1 MHLTASAKRLA
12 LARLANV
19 ATSPAPPALTSAAA
33 ALHSLLVQDAAS
45 QDQAFLDADDALA
58 EVVADLP
65 GTFATQLD
73 LLGVLHGKEAQLSQR
88 RRRNISA
95 ALRDKAA
102 RLDRAL
108 TDADFPSGHPVP
120 LFASAYWGGVEA
132 WSAGSPDRAQH
143 PKGYWAER
151 ANQIAALQSLAAR
164 HPNQPITHAQLHAA
178 GLHRLASIIDAAE
191 LQVLADEASVDRRLL
206 YRPRGWWTAERAI
219 DAYAEA
225 CRKAGVTLSTTA
237 LSAIGG
243 EASALRS
250 CAKAHFAT
258 FRAFQRAVV
267 EKHADIKLPDRP
279 VAADGT
285 PLDSWSEVP
294 VYNALRMALPDAHIE
309 AHVIIAGERAR
320 STDFVLD
327 DRVWVEVL
335 GIAVDAMATPT
346 SARQAK
352 YAADWKAKSACYVA
366 LGIDPVLIEPD
377 DIHDVE
383 RLAARIK
390 EIATR
395 LRCDPLPLNPP
406 SGKQTRAKGFW
417 TFYALC
423 AAVEEVARDGIMPT
437 HSALQK
443 AGYGHTCCLLK
454 EPGMR
459 ESVTAALG
467 LSDPNRK
474 DVWTR
479 ERVVAELAQWVRGH
493 EAYPTEAE
501 LRRAGH
507 SALGSARSRLWAGQ
521 GEPLRKAVG
530 DAAGIT
536 VPRRRAPDRSYAT
549 IELVAAALAP
559 LAEQLGRMPT
569 GDEATAAGLSAAWA
583 HASRRGGVLSM
594 AERIG
599 VPCQTRRDC
608 SRPAMLAAFSDL
620 ATSLGHVRLTT
631 TLIRAHLGAR
641 GLAWV
646 GKLGGVA
653 AVRTAIADM
662 TGSGHSTG

>member
-1 MHLTASAKRLA
+1 MRFSASAKRRA
-12 LARLANV
+12 VARLANV
-19 ATSPAPPALTSAAA
+19 SASPAVNTLTLAAA
-33 ALHSLLVQDAAS
+33 RLCQILTQSSPVQEHE
-45 QDQAFLDADDALA
+45 FLEADDALA
-58 EVVADLP
+58 EAIAAMP
-65 GTFATQLD
+65 GSFEAQLD
-73 LLGVLHGKEAQLSQR
+73 FLSVLHGKDAQLSQHR
-88 RRRNISA
+88 LRNVSA
-95 ALRDKAA
+95 SLRGKAA
-102 RLDRAL
+102 RLGQL
-108 TDADFPSGHPVP
+108 PTEADFPSDHPTS
-120 LFASAYWGGVEA
+120 LFASAYWGGIAA
-132 WSAGSPDRAQH
+132 WSAGSADRAQH
-143 PKGYWAER
+143 RKGYWASRE
-151 ANQIAALQSLAAR
+151 NQIAAIRALAVR
-164 HPNQPITHAQLHAA
+164 HPNIPMTHALLHAA
-178 GLHRLASIIDAAE
+178 GLHRLGLILNAAE
-191 LQVLADEASVDRRLL
+191 LQTLADEAGVERNLR
-206 YRPRGWWTAERAI
+206 YRPDGWWSQARVI

-250 CAKAHFAT
+250 YAKAHFAT

-267 EKHADIKLPDRP
+267 EKYPDIKLPDRP

-294 VYNALRMALPDAHIE
+294 VYNALRLALPEVRIE

-377 DIHDVE
+377 DIHDVK
-383 RLAARIK
+383 RLAARIT

-395 LRCDPLPLNPP
+395 LRYDPLPLNPP
-406 SGKQTRAKGFW
+406 SGKHTRAKGFW
-417 TFYALC
+417 TFDTLC
-423 AAVEEVARDGIMPT
+423 AAVEEVAREGSMPT
-437 HSALQK
+437 YSALQK
-443 AGYGHTCCLLK
+443 AGYGHACCLLK

-459 ESVTAALG
+459 ESVTTALG
-467 LSDPNRK
+467 LFDPNRK

-479 ERVVAELAQWVRGH
+479 KRVVAELAQWVRGR
-493 EAYPTEAE
+493 ETYPTEAE
-501 LRRAGH
+501 LRQARLG
-507 SALGSARSRLWAGQ
+507 ALGSARSRLWAGQ
-521 GEPLRKAVG
+521 GEALRKAVG
-530 DAAGIT
+530 AAAGIT
-536 VPRRRAPDRSYAT
+536 VPRRRAPDRSYEA
-549 IELVAAALAP
+549 IEQVAAALAP

-569 GDEATAAGLSAAWA
+569 GDEATAAGLGTAWA

-620 ATSLGHVRLTT
+620 VTSLGDVRLTT
-631 TLIRAHLGAR
+631 TLIRTQLGAG

-646 GKLGGVA
+646 RKLGGMNT
-653 AVRTAIADM
+653 VRAAIADM
-662 TGSGHSTG
+662 KGSGSSAG

>member
-19 ATSPAPPALTSAAA
+19 ATSPAPPALTSTAA

-73 LLGVLHGKEAQLSQR
+73 LLGVLHGKEAQLSQH

-164 HPNQPITHAQLHAA
+164 HPDQPITHAQLHAA
-178 GLHRLASIIDAAE
+178 GLHRLALILDAAG
-191 LQVLADEASVDRRLL
+191 LQVLADEAGVERNLR
-206 YRPRGWWTAERAI
+206 YRPDGWWSQARVI

-294 VYNALRMALPDAHIE
+294 VYNALRLALPDAHIE
-309 AHVIIAGERAR
+309 PHVIVSGERLR
-320 STDFVLD
+320 STDFVID

-383 RLAARIK
+383 RLAARIS

-417 TFYALC
+417 TFDTLC
-423 AAVEEVARDGIMPT
+423 AAVEEVARDGAIPT
-437 HSALQK
+437 
-443 AGYGHTCCLLK
+443 HTCCLLK

-459 ESVTAALG
+459 ERVTAALG

-521 GEPLRKAVG
+521 GEALRKAVG

-549 IELVAAALAP
+549 IEQVAAALAP

-569 GDEATAAGLSAAWA
+569 GDEATAAGLGAAWA
-583 HASRRGGVLSM
+583 HASRRDGVLSM

-599 VPCQTRRDC
+599 VPCQTRCDR
-608 SRPAMLAAFSDL
+608 SRPAMLAAVSDL
-620 ATSLGHVRLTT
+620 ATSLGHVWLTT
-631 TLIRAHLGAR
+631 TLIRAQLGAR

-646 GKLGGVA
+646 RKLGGMA

-662 TGSGHSTG
+662 TGSGNSTG

>member
-1 MHLTASAKRLA
+1 MHLSSSVKRHA
-12 LARLANV
+12 IKRLANV
-19 ATSPAPPALTSAAA
+19 AASLAVDALTSAAA
-33 ALHSLLVQDAAS
+33 SLHTVLTQIGPF
-45 QDQAFLDADDALA
+45 QEHEFLEADDALA
-58 EVVADLP
+58 EAIAAMP
-65 GTFATQLD
+65 GLFATHLD
-73 LLGVLHGKEAQLSQR
+73 FLGVLHGSDAQLSQHS
-88 RRRNISA
+88 RRNISS
-95 ALRDKAA
+95 ALREKAA
-102 RLDRAL
+102 RLGRPP
-108 TDADFPSGHPVP
+108 TEADFPLGHPVP
-120 LFASAYWGGVEA
+120 LFALAYWGGIAA
-132 WSAGSPDRAQH
+132 WSAGSADRAQH
-143 PKGYWAER
+143 PKGYWSDQENRIIALR
-151 ANQIAALQSLAAR
+151 ALAVL
-164 HPNQPITHAQLHAA
+164 HPDTPITHALLHAV
-178 GLHRLASIIDAAE
+178 GLHRLGLILNAAE
-191 LQVLADEASVDRRLL
+191 LQTLADETGVERNLR
-206 YRPRGWWTAERAI
+206 YRPDGWWSQARVI

-250 CAKAHFAT
+250 YVKAHFAT

-267 EKHADIKLPDRP
+267 ENHPDIKLPDRP
-279 VAADGT
+279 TAADGT

-294 VYNALRMALPDAHIE
+294 VYNALRLALPEVRIE
-309 AHVIIAGERAR
+309 VHVIVPGERAR
-320 STDFVLD
+320 STDFVLE

-377 DIHDVE
+377 DIHDVK
-383 RLAARIK
+383 RLTARIN

-406 SGKQTRAKGFW
+406 SGKQTRAKGTW
-417 TFYALC
+417 TFDALC
-423 AAVEEVARDGIMPT
+423 QVVEETASGATMPT
-437 HSALQK
+437 FTALSK
-443 AGYGHTCCLLK
+443 AGYGHARELLK

-459 ESVTAALG
+459 ERVTAALC

-479 ERVVAELAQWVRGH
+479 ERVVADLAQWVRGH
-493 EAYPTEAE
+493 GVYPTEAE
-501 LRRAGH
+501 LRRARLH
-507 SALGSARSRLWAGQ
+507 ALGSARSRLWAGR
-521 GEPLRKAVG
+521 GEALRKAVS
-530 DAAGIT
+530 DAAGIAA
-536 VPRRRAPDRSYAT
+536 PRRRAPNRSYET
-549 IELVAAALAP
+549 IEQVAAALAP
-559 LAEQLGRMPT
+559 LAEKLGRMPT
-569 GDEATAAGLSAAWA
+569 SDEATAAGLGTAWA

-620 ATSLGHVRLTT
+620 VTSLGDVRLTT
-631 TLIRAHLGAR
+631 TLIRTQLGAG

-646 GKLGGVA
+646 RKVGGMD
-653 AVRTAIADM
+653 AVRAAIADM
-662 TGSGHSTG
+662 TGSGNSTG